1 MNSNIPLAP
10 ASSSSSSGP
19 SSSSAPGPS
28 DLPRS
33 EEPLRLKD
41 PAVPRFGSGEDEL
54 SKIVEPI
61 KEKGDEALD
70 SEDEERNPW
79 SPTLRVKL
87 QEEAKSL
94 GHQLTHFP
102 KNRYCQICRRAK
114 MTQRVHRKR
123 GMLVD
128 PEETPPLHFGHKLR
142 VDHIITGS
150 DLTKGSEGE
159 QACLICYDE
168 YSGCYQGLSADESHH

>member
-1 MNSNIPLAP
+1 M
-10 ASSSSSSGP
+10 
-19 SSSSAPGPS
+19 
-28 DLPRS
+28 
-33 EEPLRLKD
+33 KD

-159 QACLICYDE
+159 QACLICYRRIE
-168 YSGCYQGLSADESHH
+168 PLTTTSLHFKSLVVHRPMEKHCVV